1 MIFTSTCGIGRPMVP
16 ALSSTLSS
24 GRVIDATGEHSVW
37 PKTMVKGA
45 PSCSSKRRTSA
56 SGTSDP
62 PEQID
67 CALDRSVSAKAGC
80 SIIATSIV
88 GTPIIAL
95 PR

>member
-1 MIFTSTCGIGRPMVP
+1 MIFTSTCGIGVPMVP

-45 PSCSSKRRTSA
+45 LSCSSKRRTSA
-56 SGTSDP
+56 AGTVEP
-62 PEQID
+62 PEQMP
-67 CALDRSVSAKAGC
+67 CTCDRSVAAKLGC
-80 SIIATSIV
+80 SIIATSMV
-88 GTPIIAL
+88 GTPIMAL